1 MLAPSCGGVERGG
14 AAHKMPNVTEESN
27 LLKWTLK
34 SERPEPAGYL
44 TVRCRT
50 YVQPDGRE
58 SDWDILVG
66 PRTVAVVAL
75 TEDGQG
81 ILVRQY
87 RPGPGTVLAELPG
100 GLVADGEEVAAGAAR
115 ELLEETGYEAGSLQI
130 VATTYLAS
138 FATHVRYAALARECR
153 KVADPTPDAEE
164 FLEPV
169 TLPRDQYVAHIL
181 SGRLTDMDLG
191 LAGLVAAGLLKPTV

>member
-1 MLAPSCGGVERGG
+1 M
-14 AAHKMPNVTEESN
+14 
-27 LLKWTLK
+27 
-34 SERPEPAGYL
+34 
-44 TVRCRT
+44 
-50 YVQPDGRE
+50 
-58 SDWDILVG
+58 
-66 PRTVAVVAL
+66 
-75 TEDGQG
+75 
-81 ILVRQY
+81 
-87 RPGPGTVLAELPG
+87 LAELPG

-191 LAGLVAAGLLKPTV
+191 LAGLVAAGLLSPTV

>member
-1 MLAPSCGGVERGG
+1 
-14 AAHKMPNVTEESN
+14 MPNVTEESN

-34 SERPEPAGYL
+34 SERPDPAGYL

-191 LAGLVAAGLLKPTV
+191 LAGLVAAGLLSPTV

>member
-1 MLAPSCGGVERGG
+1 
-14 AAHKMPNVTEESN
+14 MPNVTAAEPN
-27 LLKWTLK
+27 PLVWTLK
-34 SERPEPAGYL
+34 SERPRSAGYL
-44 TVRCRT
+44 KVRCRT

-81 ILVRQY
+81 LLVRQY

-100 GLVADGEEVAAGAAR
+100 GLVTDGEEVVAGAAR
-115 ELLEETGYEAGSLQI
+115 ELLEETGYEAGSLQV

-138 FATHVRYAALARECR
+138 YATHVRYAALARDCR

-164 FLEPV
+164 FVEPI

-191 LAGLVAAGLLKPTV
+191 LAGLVAAGLLRPTV